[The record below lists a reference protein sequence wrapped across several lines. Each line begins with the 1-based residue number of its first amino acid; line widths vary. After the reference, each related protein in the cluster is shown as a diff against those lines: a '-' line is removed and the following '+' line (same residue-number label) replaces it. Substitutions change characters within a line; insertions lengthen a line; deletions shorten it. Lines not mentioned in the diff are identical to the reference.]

1 MDSRKLLLVVIGI
14 IALLLAGCAPEVTP
28 WIPTATPQEAEH
40 EEAQPADQAM
50 GEGEEHDDE
59 QAHADENSEDL
70 GEPDVRYTLI
80 TGGGTGQL
88 IYVGVGGDIDGVEN
102 PLLTAEPGEVVEITL
117 INGDKI
123 EHDLVI
129 DELGV
134 HTDHLQDL
142 DSQSTITFKVEEEA
156 EYEYYCSVPGHR
168 QAGMVGILRVGQPES
183 AAATAPSIVLDPAE
197 VPAPIGTRPPTTVD
211 VALTAQEVVGQ
222 LADGTTYK
230 YFTFNGTV
238 PGPMI
243 RVRVG
248 DTVNL
253 SLTNDTSSA
262 LSHSIDLHAVN
273 GPGGGAV
280 YTQTAPGDT
289 HAFSFK
295 ALNPGVYVYHCA
307 TPSVPHHIA
316 SGMYGLIVV
325 EPEGGLPPVD
335 KEFYVMQGEI
345 YTEQPFG
352 TLGQVDFSM
361 QDMLDETPEFFVF
374 NGAAGALAS
383 DEYAMR
389 AEVGDT
395 VRIYMGVGGPNFTS
409 AFHVIGEI
417 FDRAYPYAS
426 LTSPPLTDVQTATVP
441 PGGAWVVEFKLEV
454 PGRYILVDH
463 ALSRLERGLVG
474 FLYAEGEDAPEI
486 FSELA
491 PEG

>member
-1 MDSRKLLLVVIGI
+1 MMRLKYLLFGML
-14 IALLLAGCAPEVTP
+14 LLLALLITGCAPEVTP
-28 WIPTATPQEAEH
+28 WIPTETPEEVVH
-40 EEAQPADQAM
+40 DEMEEAVHDEM
-50 GEGEEHDDE
+50 SEEDE
-59 QAHADENSEDL
+59 HASSDEHSEDL
-70 GEPDVRYTLI
+70 GEPDVRYTLV
-80 TGGGTGQL
+80 TGGGTGKLVYIGQ
-88 IYVGVGGDIDGVEN
+88 GGDIDGVEN
-102 PLLTAEPGEVVEITL
+102 PTLTAEPGDVVEITL

-123 EHDLVI
+123 EHDLLI

-134 HTDHLQDL
+134 HSAHLQEL
-142 DSQSTITFKVEEEA
+142 DSQSVVTFKVEEEA
-156 EYEYYCSVPGHR
+156 EYVYYCSVPGHR
-168 QAGMVGILRVGQPES
+168 QAGMFGTLRVGNPQS
-183 AAATAPSIVLDPAE
+183 IAATAPSIVRNPAE
-197 VPAPIGTRPPTTVD
+197 VPAPIGDRAPQTVVVD
-211 VALTAQEVVGQ
+211 LLAQELEGQ
-222 LADGTTYK
+222 LADGTTYT
-230 YFTFNGTV
+230 YFTFNGQV
-238 PGPMI
+238 PGPML

-248 DTVNL
+248 DTVEL
-253 SLTNDTSSA
+253 KLTNATASS

-307 TPSVPHHIA
+307 TPSVAHHIA

-352 TLGQVDFSM
+352 TPGHLDFSM
-361 QDMLDETPEFFVF
+361 QDLLDETPEYFVF
-374 NGAAGALAS
+374 NGAAGALTS
-383 DEYAMR
+383 DENALR

-395 VRIYMGVGGPNFTS
+395 VRIFMGVGGPNFTS

-417 FDRAYPYAS
+417 FDRAYPFAS

-441 PGGAWVVEFKLEV
+441 PGGAWVVEFKLDV

-474 FLYAEGEDAPEI
+474 FLYAEGEDSPDI
-486 FSELA
+486 FAELE
-491 PEG
+491 PGT